1 MDKRLARKNMR
12 LGVVLFVVLLM
23 MSGIAFIWA
32 TLYNHFIS

>member
-12 LGVVLFVVLLM
+12 MGVVLVLVLLL
-23 MSGIAFIWA
+23 MSAIAFMWA

>member
-12 LGVVLFVVLLM
+12 LGIVLCVVLLLM
-23 MSGIAFIWA
+23 AGIAFIWA